1 MEKQRWEES
10 EKRREEKKE
19 RRSEKRK
26 SQQKDLR
33 VRVKVEKPRF
43 TVFFPASLCRVLVY
57 PHLVHP
63 PSPGHRGT
71 LRGRRDNHRFE
82 WATST

>member
-1 MEKQRWEES
+1 MGRVREEK
-10 EKRREEKKE
+10 REEKKE

-63 PSPGHRGT
+63 IAPPKS
-71 LRGRRDNHRFE
+71 
-82 WATST
+82 WAPRHFAWQA